1 MENALLIGLS
11 RQVALRHQMDVVAN
25 NLANME
31 TAGFKSESLKFE
43 ELVAQSAEAHDASG
57 ANRSV
62 SYVRDVA
69 AIRDFSDG
77 DLVPTGNPFD
87 VSVSGKGWLVV
98 ETAQGER
105 YTRNGHM
112 KIDAEGRLTTGDGNP
127 VLTNAGIVTVSPE
140 ESDFSVAT
148 DGTIST
154 SEGDKGKLRIV
165 DFDNQDSLKKEG
177 AALFSSSEAPR
188 AIESPRIA
196 QGLIE
201 KSNVKPVAELT
212 RMIEVSRAYI
222 SMSKMLE
229 TTSTL
234 RQRAIQELGKLDS

>member
-11 RQVALRHQMDVVAN
+11 RQVALGRQMDVVAN

-43 ELVAQSAEAHDASG
+43 ELVVQVAEAHDASG
-57 ANRSV
+57 SDRPI

-69 AIRDFSDG
+69 AIRDYSDG
-77 DLVPTGNPFD
+77 DLAPTGNPFD

-98 ETAQGER
+98 DTAQGER
-105 YTRNGHM
+105 YTRNGHL
-112 KIDAEGRLTTGDGNP
+112 KIDAEGRLTTGDGDP
-127 VLTNAGIVTVSPE
+127 ILTSSGIVNVGSE
-140 ESDFSVAT
+140 ETDFSVAS

-154 SEGDKGKLRIV
+154 SEGDKGQLRV
-165 DFDNQDSLKKEG
+165 VTFDNPNSLKKEG
-177 AALFSSSEAPR
+177 SALFSSDDDPQAVET
-188 AIESPRIA
+188 PRIA
-196 QGLIE
+196 QGVIE
-201 KSNVKPVAELT
+201 KSNVKPVVELT
-212 RMIEVSRAYI
+212 HMIEVSRAYI

-234 RQRAIQELGKLDS
+234 RQRAIQELGQING